1 LFNSAVAIFSHR
13 FVFLSHLLSVT
24 MMTRS
29 RWNEE
34 ERFYSGFGVGDDGG
48 VAVLRKKI
56 ETLVIYKDGPGDP
69 FVFTQTGISSNR
81 VWSLEILTDPEG
93 LMDA

>member
-1 LFNSAVAIFSHR
+1 
-13 FVFLSHLLSVT
+13 
-24 MMTRS
+24 
-29 RWNEE
+29 
-34 ERFYSGFGVGDDGG
+34 
-48 VAVLRKKI
+48 VLWKKI

-93 LMDA
+93 LMDAWQVSKTI